1 MGSLTAHMAMSIDG
15 YVADENDGID
25 ELVGWYFTGDV
36 AVPTAKEGI
45 SFQTDEQSADVLRG
59 ALQTNGALIS
69 GRRNFDLANGWDG
82 HHPMGVPT
90 FVITHSIPEGWPRED
105 SSMHFV
111 TDGIESALEQARAVA
126 GDKDVVIASP
136 NIAQQYLN
144 AGLLDRIAVSLVP
157 VLLGGGM
164 PFFENLS
171 GAPVRL
177 GTPSVT
183 EGRGVTHLTYDVDR
197 PGTR

>member
-1 MGSLTAHMAMSIDG
+1 MGALITHMAMSLDG
-15 YVADENDGID
+15 FVAGPDDGID
-25 ELVGWYFTGDV
+25 ELFAWYFSGDV
-36 AVPTAKEGI
+36 AVPTAKEGVT
-45 SFQTDEQSADVLRG
+45 FQTDEASADVLRG
-59 ALQTNGALIS
+59 ALKGSGAIIT
-69 GRRNFDLANGWDG
+69 GRRNFDLTNGWDG

-90 FVITHSIPEGWPRED
+90 FVVTHSVPDGWPRED

-111 TDGIESALEQARAVA
+111 TDGIESALEQARAAA
-126 GDKDVVIASP
+126 GDKDVVVATP

-157 VLLGGGM
+157 VLLGRGV

-177 GTPSVT
+177 ETPAVT
-183 EGRGVTHLTYDVDR
+183 EGRGVTHLTYTVDR
-197 PGTR
+197 AR

>member
-1 MGSLTAHMAMSIDG
+1 MGALITHMAMSLDG

-25 ELVGWYFTGDV
+25 ELFGWYFSGDV
-36 AVPTAKEGI
+36 AVPTAKEGV
-45 SFQTDEQSADVLRG
+45 SFQTDEKSAEVLRG
-59 ALQTNGALIS
+59 ALTGNGALIT
-69 GRRNFDLANGWDG
+69 GRRQFDMTNGWDG

-90 FVITHSIPEGWPRED
+90 VVITHSIPEGWPRED

-111 TDGIESALEQARAVA
+111 TDGIESALEKARALA
-126 GDKDVVIASP
+126 GDRDVVVSTP

-157 VLLGGGM
+157 VLLGAGV

-183 EGRGVTHLTYDVDR
+183 EGSGVTHLTYDVDR
-197 PGTR
+197 TGTR